1 MLNFVLCSLQVNFI
15 SAQLKAD
22 SFHYYYEV
30 ISNLKSNADLA
41 SNLDSLTSARI
52 LSNLG
57 NVKSILD
64 LPDALENLERA
75 KQIKEDL
82 NYTSGILTSY
92 HHLIEYYKKRNQ
104 KKMALDYANKGLE
117 LARLSNNSIY
127 LESALSNLME
137 LNDSPEVI
145 EFVSLKDSLESANQ
159 KARDNFAYYRYQFS
173 ENERLFKES
182 ELKRER
188 LLVIVILIV
197 FSSVLIVLVLSSKY
211 KNEKLAGI
219 YKTEARI
226 SKKIHDEIANDIY
239 YVMSKIQSNN
249 YNVLDSLES
258 IYNKTRDISREN
270 GVIDFKGDF
279 KEQLNDML
287 LSFMNEK
294 VTILTTN
301 INNINWSQL
310 SEVKKTTIYRVLQE
324 LMVNMKKHSDATFVI
339 LKFHHEAGSIFIVYS
354 DNGKGCN
361 LDKKGGLVNVE
372 YRVKTING
380 TVSFDS
386 KPNNGFHVKM
396 YV

>member
-197 FSSVLIVLVLSSKY
+197 FSSVLIVLVLRSKY

-310 SEVKKTTIYRVLQE
+310 SEVKKQQ
-324 LMVNMKKHSDATFVI
+324 
-339 LKFHHEAGSIFIVYS
+339 SIEFFKS
-354 DNGKGCN
+354 
-361 LDKKGGLVNVE
+361 LW
-372 YRVKTING
+372 
-380 TVSFDS
+380 
-386 KPNNGFHVKM
+386 
-396 YV
+396 

>member
-197 FSSVLIVLVLSSKY
+197 FSSVLIVLVLRSKY

-226 SKKIHDEIANDIY
+226 SKKFMTRSQMI
-239 YVMSKIQSNN
+239 
-249 YNVLDSLES
+249 S
-258 IYNKTRDISREN
+258 I
-270 GVIDFKGDF
+270 
-279 KEQLNDML
+279 M
-287 LSFMNEK
+287 
-294 VTILTTN
+294 
-301 INNINWSQL
+301 
-310 SEVKKTTIYRVLQE
+310 
-324 LMVNMKKHSDATFVI
+324 
-339 LKFHHEAGSIFIVYS
+339 
-354 DNGKGCN
+354 
-361 LDKKGGLVNVE
+361 
-372 YRVKTING
+372 
-380 TVSFDS
+380 
-386 KPNNGFHVKM
+386 
-396 YV
+396 